1 MDYQKKPL
9 PAKVGKIGYLLLG
22 LGALLLILAFVVD
35 TKRAFFDYLWMY
47 MFLVSIGVGSL
58 GLVALEYLVGATW
71 STPFRRVSEFL
82 ASVIPVLVVLTIPL
96 LFGMHDLF
104 HWTSPEALATD
115 PILKAK
121 DPYLNVDFFMI
132 RVGLYFLIWV

>member
-9 PAKVGKIGYLLLG
+9 PAKVGKIGFLLLG
-22 LGALLLILAFVVD
+22 LGALLMILAFVVD

-71 STPFRRVSEFL
+71 STPFRRISEFL

-96 LFGMHDLF
+96 FFGMHDLF

-115 PILKAK
+115 PILQSK
-121 DPYLNVDFFMI
+121 
-132 RVGLYFLIWV
+132 